1 MLEKIAESII
11 TNKTII
17 EKQAIRSIIQ
27 DIKSN
32 TFKSARVLSDIGE
45 DAASIKNQNEILTLI
60 TTDRIKTSFIENFPY
75 GAGFSS
81 ILVGID
87 DIYACGGIPLAASII
102 LSFKD
107 KNIGNQI
114 IGGICEGSKKFK
126 VPIVRGH
133 TSINNSYELSSTIIG
148 EIESNNYISS
158 KNAQNND
165 DVLLAVDFDGKIGK
179 ANRMYWDTTTFK
191 TSDMVLNKR
200 KSMNIIAK
208 SQLAHSSKDISNS
221 GIFGTAIQLA
231 QFSKKGVN
239 IDITN
244 LVIPPF
250 LVKEQYGI
258 IDYAQMF
265 LTTSF
270 ILTAPKENSEKIIK
284 IFKNHS
290 MIACKIGEVLEE
302 KCLLLS
308 EKQKQI
314 KVMDL

>member
-1 MLEKIAESII
+1 MLGKIAESII

-17 EKQAIRSIIQ
+17 EKQAIRSMIQ
-27 DIKSN
+27 DIESN

-45 DAASIKNQNEILTLI
+45 DAASIKNKNENLTLI

-81 ILVGID
+81 ILVGVD
-87 DIYACGGIPLAASII
+87 DIYACGGVPIAASII

-107 KNIGNQI
+107 KKIGNQI
-114 IGGICEGSKKFK
+114 IEGICEGSRKFK

-133 TSINNSYELSSTIIG
+133 TNINNSYELSSTVIG
-148 EIESNNYISS
+148 EIEFDNYISS
-158 KNAQNND
+158 KNAQKND
-165 DVLLAVDFDGKIGK
+165 AIILAVDFDGKIGK

-191 TSDMVLNKR
+191 SSNTVLNKR
-200 KSMNIIAK
+200 KSMNLIAK
-208 SQLAHSSKDISNS
+208 RQLAHSSKDISNS

-239 IDITN
+239 IDITDI
-244 LVIPPF
+244 VIPPI
-250 LVKEQYGI
+250 LVSEQYGI
-258 IDYAQMF
+258 IDFAQMF

-270 ILTAPKENSEKIIK
+270 ILTAPNENSEKIIE
-284 IFKNHS
+284 IFTNHS
-290 MIACKIGEVLEE
+290 MNACKIGEILEE
-302 KCLLLS
+302 KCLYLS
-308 EKQKQI
+308 EKQKQV

>member
-11 TNKTII
+11 TNKNII

-27 DIKSN
+27 DIESN
-32 TFKSARVLSDIGE
+32 TFKSARVFSDIGE
-45 DAASIKNQNEILTLI
+45 DAASIKNKNEILTLI

-81 ILVGID
+81 ILVGVD
-87 DIYACGGIPLAASII
+87 DIYACGGVPIAASII

-107 KNIGNQI
+107 KKIGNQI
-114 IGGICEGSKKFK
+114 IEGICEGSRKFK

-133 TSINNSYELSSTIIG
+133 TNINYSYELSSTVIG
-148 EIESNNYISS
+148 EIEFDNYISS

-165 DVLLAVDFDGKIGK
+165 DIILAVDFDGKIGK

-191 TSDMVLNKR
+191 TSDTVLSKR

-231 QFSKKGVN
+231 HFSKKGVN
-239 IDITN
+239 IDITDII
-244 LVIPPF
+244 IPPI
-250 LVKEQYGI
+250 LVTEQYGI

-270 ILTAPKENSEKIIK
+270 ILTAPKENSEKIIN
-284 IFKNHS
+284 IFKDHS
-290 MIACKIGEVLEE
+290 MNACKIGQILEE
-302 KCLLLS
+302 NCLYLS
-308 EKQKQI
+308 EKQKQV

>member
-17 EKQAIRSIIQ
+17 EKQTIRSIIQ
-27 DIKSN
+27 DIESN
-32 TFKSARVLSDIGE
+32 SFKSSRVLSDIGE
-45 DAASIKNQNEILTLI
+45 DAASIKNKNEILTLI

-81 ILVGID
+81 ILVGVD
-87 DIYACGGIPLAASII
+87 DIYACGGVPLAASII

-107 KNIGNQI
+107 KKIGNQI
-114 IGGICEGSKKFK
+114 IEGICEGSRKFE

-133 TSINNSYELSSTIIG
+133 TNINNAYELSSTVIG

-158 KNAQNND
+158 KKAQD
-165 DVLLAVDFDGKIGK
+165 DDDIILAVDFDGKIGK

-191 TSDMVLNKR
+191 PSDIVLNKR
-200 KSMNIIAK
+200 KSMNLIAK

-221 GIFGTAIQLA
+221 GIFGTTIQLA
-231 QFSKKGVN
+231 QFSEKGVN
-239 IDITN
+239 IDITKLIMPPV
-244 LVIPPF
+244 LVA
-250 LVKEQYGI
+250 EQYGI

-270 ILTAPKENSEKIIK
+270 ILTAPKENSEKIIQ

-290 MIACKIGEVLEE
+290 LNACKIGEILGE
-302 KCLLLS
+302 KCLYLS